1 MLKMMRCPACGLWND
16 RVVDTYTSKDAK
28 VIRRRRVCCSCGY
41 RYTTYESVKSIP
53 IVVIK
58 RNGSRQSFDRNKI
71 IDSMLHACYKRH
83 VDIKQIEECVDE
95 IEYTL
100 SNVLHAEVESAY
112 IGRLVMQE
120 LKKLDS
126 VAYVR
131 YGSVYHGL
139 KDVTEFLHRL
149 APIVEKIGKS
159 GALVR

>member
-1 MLKMMRCPACGLWND
+1 M
-16 RVVDTYTSKDAK
+16 
-28 VIRRRRVCCSCGY
+28 CCSCGY